1 MNPIILFE
9 DKHIIVCHKE
19 AGIPVQSARLG
30 QKDMESI
37 LNTYLMEQGEQ
48 VRVEA
53 VHRLDQ
59 PVEGIIVFAKT
70 KKAASELGKQLQQ
83 NSMHKIYRAVCCVE
97 KADWNAGLE
106 KIQTE
111 AEEER
116 YALTDYLLKD
126 GRTNTSSVVKKEV
139 KGARKAELEFCVI
152 ETVSGK
158 AAERNECGDSGTCLP
173 DDQKKE
179 TYMMVEIHLKTG
191 RHHQIRVQMS
201 HAGLPLYGDQKYHEK
216 WKEYLTESDQTKRNT
231 ALGLCAAALEFRH
244 PANGKHMQF
253 KVEPRAEIFRIQNK

>member
-37 LNTYLMEQGEQ
+37 LNTYLMEKGENI
-48 VRVEA
+48 RVEA

-83 NSMHKIYRAVCCVE
+83 NTMHKVYRAVCCVQKE
-97 KADWNAGLE
+97 DWKAGIE
-106 KIQTE
+106 TIKINS
-111 AEEER
+111 AEESDSG
-116 YALTDYLLKD
+116 YVLKDYLVKD
-126 GRTNTSSVVKKEV
+126 GKTNTSSVTGAQT
-139 KGARKAELEFCVI
+139 KGAKQAELSFRILKE
-152 ETVSGK
+152 SDDK
-158 AAERNECGDSGTCLP
+158 RYMLAEIC
-173 DDQKKE
+173 
-179 TYMMVEIHLKTG
+179 LKTG

-201 HAGLPLYGDQKYHEK
+201 HAGLPLYGDQKYHTD
-216 WKEYLTESDQTKRNT
+216 WKSYLKEADEARRNV
-231 ALGLCAAALEFRH
+231 ALGLCAVSLEFTH
-244 PANGKHMQF
+244 PANGKKMCFH
-253 KVEPRAEIFRIQNK
+253 VEPKAEVFML